1 MAYELLWFRTDLDS
15 SQMTNVT
22 MTNLDESKMALDFI
36 ILTANDNA
44 LSEL

>member
-36 ILTANDNA
+36 ILTANDNP